1 MAGAASK
8 DEADDVE
15 DGDWGMDDDDWG
27 DLEDNDDKKK
37 PSLLA
42 DNKKQKNNLFLGGI
56 GKESEDLDDVD
67 NFLSGGNEDKFN
79 QVLSKTKEG
88 GGLLASI
95 GLNKDDVNDGQSL
108 GDSAEFDSQNN
119 LDPHKKSDLFDT
131 SKDRRQDGEDDFDL
145 GGFASNEKKDAAG
158 HIQSA
163 NSNFEQFEAEL
174 AAAGMS
180 EDEGPMSVEQ

>member
-1 MAGAASK
+1 MG
-8 DEADDVE
+8 E
-15 DGDWGMDDDDWG
+15 
-27 DLEDNDDKKK
+27 
-37 PSLLA
+37 
-42 DNKKQKNNLFLGGI
+42 I

-67 NFLSGGNEDKFN
+67 NFLAGGNEDKFN

-131 SKDRRQDGEDDFDL
+131 SKDRRQDDEDDFDL

-158 HIQSA
+158 HI
-163 NSNFEQFEAEL
+163 
-174 AAAGMS
+174 
-180 EDEGPMSVEQ
+180 